1 MIHISGGFA
10 MPASYTFQDDT
21 IKVIEALKSAF
32 GVSTNGEVIS
42 RALALAKVVAA
53 EADEQH
59 TVLLAGKDNK
69 PIKILL
75 AK

>member
-1 MIHISGGFA
+1 MA
-10 MPASYTFQDDT
+10 ASFTFQDDT
-21 IKVIEALKSAF
+21 IKVIEALKSTF

-42 RALALAKVVAA
+42 RALALAKVVA
-53 EADEQH
+53 EQADGEH